1 MLNRISRRAML
12 IGATLAAGLALSI
25 GARAEDQTVR
35 IATLPYMDYTVF
47 VAAHELGMDK
57 ELGLDFEFIQF
68 PLEPAAA
75 QALIRGDIDV
85 GQGALA
91 PLTTIFPQAPE
102 LRVLLTNNQFK
113 GLIFVGRDGA
123 IKTFDETLAANGGDF
138 EAARRETLEQFKGKT
153 LTLVKAS
160 FEGTVKGVLEDVGV
174 SMDDVEILDFPDDA
188 QAALAFMRGTGD
200 LYIGSLPQEMRLL
213 SEPGYVAVA
222 GAEALG
228 PAGLFFANTLTTD
241 AYLTAHPEVAKKLL
255 AIHFRL
261 ARYLREQ
268 PDKPLQLM
276 LDYLNQS
283 AGSAMSFEDGLQ
295 ALKRFIVFQTMED
308 VEGGVY
314 DPESPN
320 YWKKALDGYIDQ
332 NIKLGKL
339 TEGAFDPAKIIVQ
352 EAMFSELQN
361 DQTLMD
367 WIAKP
372 LE

>member
-1 MLNRISRRAML
+1 MHSRISRRTLL
-12 IGATLAAGLALSI
+12 IGATLAAGLSFVV
-25 GARAEDQTVR
+25 GAQAQDQTVR
-35 IATLPYMDYTVF
+35 IATLPYLDYTVF

-57 ELGLDFEFIQF
+57 ELGLNFEFTQF

-102 LRVLLTNNQFK
+102 LRVILTNNQFK
-113 GLIFVGRDGA
+113 GLIFVGREGA

-138 EAARRETLEQFKGKT
+138 EAARRTTLEQFKGKT

-160 FEGTVKGVLEDVGV
+160 FEGTVKGILEDVGV
-174 SMDDVEILDFPDDA
+174 SLEDVKILDFPDDA

-222 GAEALG
+222 GNEALG
-228 PAGLFFANTLTTD
+228 PAGLFFANTLTT
-241 AYLTAHPEVAKKLL
+241 APYLSGNPETIRKLL
-255 AIHFRL
+255 AIHFRV

-268 PDKPLQLM
+268 PQKPLKAM

-283 AGSAMSFEDGLQ
+283 AGSAMSFDDGLK
-295 ALKRFIVFQTMED
+295 ALKRFIVFQTIDD
-308 VEGGVY
+308 VQQGVY
-314 DPESPN
+314 NSASPN
-320 YWKKALDGYIDQ
+320 YWKKALQGYIDQ

-339 TEGAFDPAKIIVQ
+339 TEGAFDLEQIVVQ
-352 EAMFSELQN
+352 EKSFADLEG
-361 DQTLMD
+361 DKALMD
-367 WIAKP
+367 WINKP